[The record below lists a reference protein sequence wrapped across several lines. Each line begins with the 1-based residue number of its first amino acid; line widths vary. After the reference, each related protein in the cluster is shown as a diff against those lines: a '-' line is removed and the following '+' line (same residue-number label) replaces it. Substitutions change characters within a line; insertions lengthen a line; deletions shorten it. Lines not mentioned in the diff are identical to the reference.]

1 MKPSAKLRNGSDLA
15 KAQPAPVMPFQ
26 KRCREQPI
34 SKRWILLP
42 DVDEQHPLRQWQS
55 IAQSDHHVLLTG
67 EAGVGLED
75 LAVLIA
81 DNQIR
86 PLTKFCS
93 INCAHYSESALD
105 QEFFGNS
112 NPRILTA
119 MNGGTIFIDELDQ
132 AEELFQAKLLRLL
145 ERGEYQSLGSNQAT
159 QTNVRMIVATQSKQS
174 LMSNL
179 QDQFGSVIDV
189 PPLRERPRDIIRLLL
204 RFLWPYEIYT
214 AISPQLLL
222 ALTCYSWPGNVR
234 ELEALCRRVQS
245 ALPIATS
252 GAPYILS
259 YAPVE
264 EDYQGFPKLPRNE
277 MLATIRTMLMLYAL
291 RRHLGLEPTELRW
304 DETNHTLRL
313 LLEIEAEHVGHH
325 PNLSFEKI
333 EQCWELPALYD
344 LSNFDSAEPTPNPE
358 YGSLSLPSVL
368 ELLRDYC
375 CQSNAGPGA
384 ALELLLER
392 QGPDHQPDIQHWEF
406 MNAEYYMDPPPKDDP
421 LQKAWGIVLPPTEE
435 QKRYA
440 ETLRQLATKIASEI
454 TPPELRPVPVPQSV
468 SEPPPVKPLRINI
481 KELAKQLGKSERT
494 IAEWKLL
501 RKIPFEKIGR
511 NVLFDVADVD
521 LALKKF
527 RRNAAGD

>member
-86 PLTKFCS
+86 SLTKFCS
-93 INCAHYSESALD
+93 INCAHYSESALE

-112 NPRILTA
+112 NSGILTA
-119 MNGGTIFIDELDQ
+119 MNGGTIFIDELDR
-132 AEELFQAKLLRLL
+132 AGEFFQAKLLRVL
-145 ERGEYQSLGSNQAT
+145 ERGEYYSLGSHQAT
-159 QTNVRMIVATQSKQS
+159 PTNVRIIVATQSKPA
-174 LMSNL
+174 LVANL
-179 QDQFGSVIDV
+179 QNQFGAVIDV
-189 PPLRERPRDIIRLLL
+189 PPLRERPLDVIRLLL
-204 RFLWPYEIYT
+204 RFLWPYDIYT

-222 ALTCYSWPGNVR
+222 ALLCYSWPGNVR
-234 ELEALCRRVQS
+234 ELATLCRRVQS

-291 RRHLGLEPTELRW
+291 RRYWGLEPTESRW

-313 LLEIEAEHVGHH
+313 LLEIEDEHAGHH

-333 EQCWELPALYD
+333 AQCWQLPALYD
-344 LSNFDSAEPTPNPE
+344 LSNFDSAVPTPNPE